1 MFLDKIKQAPMAG
14 TFNDY
19 ILLPGLA
26 DLEPSNIDVSTR
38 LTDNIEL
45 TTPFISS
52 PMDTVSG
59 SELAIA
65 LARLGGLGILHRN
78 CSIEEEV
85 EDARKVKRAESFIIR
100 DVVSIS
106 PDQNVEEATDIMHKK
121 NISGLPVI
129 KDGKL
134 SGIITKRDVTFA
146 TSSRFVKEVMTDNV
160 IIAREDVSVKEAKKL
175 MSENKIEK
183 LPIVNKKDTLTGLI
197 TIKDLFL
204 REKYPYGT
212 RDEDGRLMVGAAV
225 SPFDIKR
232 AKVLEKHVDLLVI
245 DVAHFHNK
253 NVIESTKKLIKE
265 TDIEIIVGNIGTKEA
280 MTDIITNLEGIS
292 GVRVG
297 VGSGSICT
305 TSDVTKAGSPTL
317 YATCLVSEAI
327 YENKSKISVI
337 SDGGIRH
344 SGHAALAFSLGASAV
359 MMGNVFA
366 RCKESLGELVTIGD
380 RYYKKYRGMGS
391 IEARQKRFTL
401 DRYNTPSKELAE
413 GVEGLV
419 PYTGDTEQVVNRLVS
434 GLKASMGYAGA
445 SSISD
450 MWNKT
455 KLARVSQLGG
465 QELKPHNILL
475 PNQNEKTEI

>member
-1 MFLDKIKQAPMAG
+1 MFLNKIKQAPMAG

-26 DLEPSNIDVSTR
+26 DLEPSDIDVSTR
-38 LTDNIEL
+38 LTENIEL

-146 TSSRFVKEVMTDNV
+146 TSSRFVKEVMTGNV

-183 LPIVNKKDTLTGLI
+183 LPIVNKKDKLTGLI
-197 TIKDLFL
+197 TNF
-204 REKYPYGT
+204 
-212 RDEDGRLMVGAAV
+212 
-225 SPFDIKR
+225 S
-232 AKVLEKHVDLLVI
+232 
-245 DVAHFHNK
+245 HF
-253 NVIESTKKLIKE
+253 
-265 TDIEIIVGNIGTKEA
+265 
-280 MTDIITNLEGIS
+280 
-292 GVRVG
+292 
-297 VGSGSICT
+297 
-305 TSDVTKAGSPTL
+305 
-317 YATCLVSEAI
+317 
-327 YENKSKISVI
+327 
-337 SDGGIRH
+337 
-344 SGHAALAFSLGASAV
+344 
-359 MMGNVFA
+359 
-366 RCKESLGELVTIGD
+366 
-380 RYYKKYRGMGS
+380 
-391 IEARQKRFTL
+391 
-401 DRYNTPSKELAE
+401 
-413 GVEGLV
+413 
-419 PYTGDTEQVVNRLVS
+419 
-434 GLKASMGYAGA
+434 
-445 SSISD
+445 
-450 MWNKT
+450 
-455 KLARVSQLGG
+455 
-465 QELKPHNILL
+465 
-475 PNQNEKTEI
+475 

>member
-1 MFLDKIKQAPMAG
+1 M
-14 TFNDY
+14 
-19 ILLPGLA
+19 
-26 DLEPSNIDVSTR
+26 STR
-38 LTDNIEL
+38 LTENIEL

-59 SELAIA
+59 SDLAIA

-78 CSIEEEV
+78 YSIEDEV

-129 KDGKL
+129 KDEKL

-160 IIAREDVSVKEAKKL
+160 IIAREDVSVEEAKKL

-183 LPIVNKKDTLTGLI
+183 LPIVNKKGKLTGLI

-280 MTDIITNLEGIS
+280 MTDIITNLEGVS

-317 YATCLVSEAI
+317 CLLYTSP
-327 YENKSKISVI
+327 SP
-337 SDGGIRH
+337 R
-344 SGHAALAFSLGASAV
+344 
-359 MMGNVFA
+359 
-366 RCKESLGELVTIGD
+366 D
-380 RYYKKYRGMGS
+380 RG
-391 IEARQKRFTL
+391 
-401 DRYNTPSKELAE
+401 
-413 GVEGLV
+413 
-419 PYTGDTEQVVNRLVS
+419 
-434 GLKASMGYAGA
+434 
-445 SSISD
+445 
-450 MWNKT
+450 
-455 KLARVSQLGG
+455 
-465 QELKPHNILL
+465 
-475 PNQNEKTEI
+475 